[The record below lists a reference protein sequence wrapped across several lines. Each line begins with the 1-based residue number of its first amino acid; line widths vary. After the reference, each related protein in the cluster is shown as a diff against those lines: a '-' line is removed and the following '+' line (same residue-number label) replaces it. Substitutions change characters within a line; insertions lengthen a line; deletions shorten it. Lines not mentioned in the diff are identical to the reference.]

1 MANILVP
8 RMHSSAIPKPQ
19 SRLDFAFALSC
30 GAVQKVLE
38 QEGDLLAE
46 SVETFPP
53 CAALVLVSVAR
64 EDVVE
69 QGVDVVQLGYIM
81 GRCLHQGCCC
91 DDGGRSSGR

>member
-1 MANILVP
+1 
-8 RMHSSAIPKPQ
+8 MHSSAIPKPQ

-53 CAALVLVSVAR
+53 CTALVLVSVAR

-81 GRCLHQGCCC
+81 GRCFHQGCCC
-91 DDGGRSSGR
+91 DGRGGSSVR

>member
-8 RMHSSAIPKPQ
+8 RMHSPAIPKPQ
-19 SRLDFAFALSC
+19 SRFDFTFALLG

-53 CAALVLVSVAR
+53 CAALVLV
-64 EDVVE
+64 
-69 QGVDVVQLGYIM
+69 
-81 GRCLHQGCCC
+81 
-91 DDGGRSSGR
+91 